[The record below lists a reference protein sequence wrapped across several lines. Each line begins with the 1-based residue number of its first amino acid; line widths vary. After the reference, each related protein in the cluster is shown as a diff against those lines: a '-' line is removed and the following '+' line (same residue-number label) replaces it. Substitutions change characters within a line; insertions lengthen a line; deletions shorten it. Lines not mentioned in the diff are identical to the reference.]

1 MRKIKWILILVLI
14 VIAVMFVAYEYID
27 ELLEIVSLTPDQEVM
42 KSSENVE
49 TLGESQPPL
58 AYEDVLIYTNKSAWI
73 TIDQTRKAAET
84 TKSLLDAEAIQVEI
98 SNDDA
103 YVREWMQQTTDDGKV
118 NVIVLYGVLP
128 SSIYEAGNSQP
139 DGSIAENWIETT
151 DGDTILNHA
160 DYIAYNSDYDVDKAN
175 EWNLAEKVSVSAV
188 DANIEYGL
196 TNLMDNTAIFLYPP
210 VPDPDVPGSEFGG
223 PVSMIVTADGSE
235 LTPSLVGFDS
245 FRPIPLKQLQDNW
258 FVEQVFASDTGDA
271 QSEYADPVIVRDG
284 SLGRLAIVHA
294 TRDQDG
300 LLNGEVTAE
309 IIANYLYAK

>member
-1 MRKIKWILILVLI
+1 M
-14 VIAVMFVAYEYID
+14 
-27 ELLEIVSLTPDQEVM
+27 
-42 KSSENVE
+42 
-49 TLGESQPPL
+49 
-58 AYEDVLIYTNKSAWI
+58 
-73 TIDQTRKAAET
+73 
-84 TKSLLDAEAIQVEI
+84 
-98 SNDDA
+98 
-103 YVREWMQQTTDDGKV
+103 
-118 NVIVLYGVLP
+118 P

-210 VPDPDVPGSEFGG
+210 VPDPDVPGSEIGG
-223 PVSMIVTADGSE
+223 PVSMIVTTDGSE

-245 FRPIPLKQLQDNW
+245 FRPIPLKQLQGKW
-258 FVEQVFASDTGDA
+258 FVEQVFASDTGDT